1 MPDDPHRETRP
12 PEGASARAAPKEDRG
27 RRWQQENADAIAEYN
42 AFIAARGVPLAMFR
56 TF

>member
-1 MPDDPHRETRP
+1 MPDDLHRETRP
-12 PEGASARAAPKEDRG
+12 PEGAFARAATKKDRG

-42 AFIAARGVPLAMFR
+42 AFIAAGDVPLAMFR